1 MGVPKRAKSAQKQP
15 PLQKNSSNKKTKTV
29 KTTKSVKTTSIHFP
43 TPQTT
48 QNPPATSLTPR
59 TRFLH
64 ELDELTR
71 RTTLPPH
78 LQTILRSATSGT
90 FRDFWKNEQ
99 RIKIGRRTIK
109 IGFYFFTYECCRRRL
124 SLIKMIHGVEEV
136 LILLFTAFRY
146 EYLFWS
152 VVVRVWIVRLCIRE
166 KIWFVSK
173 RYTTKRRRG
182 CQTKNIWREKCFIKM
197 LALEASLAEAEDTKL
212 IDDRW

>member
-109 IGFYFFTYECCRRRL
+109 IGFYFFTYECCRRRVP
-124 SLIKMIHGVEEV
+124 LIKTIHGVEEV
-136 LILLFTAFRY
+136 LILLYTAFGY
-146 EYLFWS
+146 EYFFLKC
-152 VVVRVWIVRLCIRE
+152 RRTRLKSEVSYSGKDFICRKTHDKKKEDVMFFFCLGDI
-166 KIWFVSK
+166 KIPI
-173 RYTTKRRRG
+173 TK
-182 CQTKNIWREKCFIKM
+182 M
-197 LALEASLAEAEDTKL
+197 
-212 IDDRW
+212 